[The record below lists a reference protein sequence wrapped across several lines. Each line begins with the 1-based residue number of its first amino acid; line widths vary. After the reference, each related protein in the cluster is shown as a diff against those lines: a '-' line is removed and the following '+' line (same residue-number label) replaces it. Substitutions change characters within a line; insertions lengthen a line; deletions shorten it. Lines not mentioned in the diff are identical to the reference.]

1 MNTALPK
8 DPLAA
13 DWYVGYTRP
22 RLEAQARDN
31 LLRQGFEVYL
41 PFYKVFKRGQP
52 EGVFEPMFPR
62 YLLLRPQDPGRS
74 LAVVR
79 STLGMVGLV
88 RFGDRPAVLGDA
100 VVAGIRARE
109 AERAAAPRDALVPFV
124 AGQAV
129 RVVGGPL
136 GGLAGVVHAV
146 ASQRVAVLLEML
158 GRPTRVL
165 VAAQQLAAA

>member
-1 MNTALPK
+1 MNPTPQHAP
-8 DPLAA
+8 AA
-13 DWYVGYTRP
+13 DWYVGYTKP

-52 EGVFEPMFPR
+52 DGALEPMFPR
-62 YLLLRPQDPGRS
+62 YLLLRPQEAGRS
-74 LAVVR
+74 LSVVR
-79 STLGMVGLV
+79 STIGMVGLV
-88 RFGDRPAVLGDA
+88 RFGDTPAVLADA
-100 VVAGIRARE
+100 VVSVIRERE
-109 AERAAAPRDALVPFV
+109 AERAAAGRDALVPFV

-136 GGLAGVVHAV
+136 GGLAGIVHSV
-146 ASQRVAVLLEML
+146 ASQRVSVFLEML